1 MAEDYSEYVLSEE
14 EKYNLLRRNTPYLR
28 LDYFSNTVSFS
39 QKKNVMRITVDDGKE
54 YVSMFDAIQEEER
67 IAWEQAH
74 EQNQSIVAAD
84 ETEDESLRNKEL
96 QENAND
102 LAAFQKRFS
111 IDRWEFDRRCDSFY
125 LSHPDEKE
133 EPLINVL
140 SGAEITLPVGEGILD
155 FIDADFEEAFKD
167 VRGFLVFFW
176 KLLPGEIHAILTQK
190 QTESKPERKH
200 ILAPSTDTGEP
211 YLVKT
216 KTQTDV
222 KKYFQYAMSMS
233 FVKNLAF
240 RSLYTAICPPVL
252 SDDKNSLHGLYNYYA
267 YLRSLQE
274 EYLSLLE
281 FCFDENYHPEI
292 LGNLKPEDRY
302 ALFRQIRQL
311 PPPMFRRE
319 RISFQPDHT
328 EEIHI
333 DDNNAVHA
341 FAEKF
346 DFPEEKLNEILQ
358 NPVQMIREYEFHRV
372 SDILSMEFSRM
383 LETGVRLRKCKRC
396 GKYFLMKGNYDTQ
409 YCSRIA
415 PGETRK
421 CQELAAQENYKRK
434 AENNPALDIYGK
446 YYRRYSA
453 RVKVHQIK
461 PDAFRKWKYAAISQ
475 RNDCIDGKISVQEL
489 IDWMEAY
496 FPNRQKMQ

>member
-28 LDYFSNTVSFS
+28 LDYFSNTLSFS
-39 QKKNVMRITVDDGKE
+39 QKKNVMRITVDGEKE
-54 YVSMFDAIQEEER
+54 FVAMFDTIQEEEK
-67 IAWEQAH
+67 IAQEQVH
-74 EQNQSIVAAD
+74 EPNQSMVATD

-96 QENAND
+96 KENAND

-111 IDRWEFDRRCDSFY
+111 IDRTKFKERSEDFY
-125 LSHPDEKE
+125 QSHPEVKE

-155 FIDADFEEAFKD
+155 FIDADFEDAFKEA
-167 VRGFLVFFW
+167 RGFMTFFW
-176 KLLPGEIHAILTQK
+176 KLLPEEILAILTQR
-190 QTESKPERKH
+190 RKDTQQKEKH
-200 ILAPSTDTGEP
+200 LLEPDTDEL
-211 YLVKT
+211 YLVKK

-222 KKYFQYAMSMS
+222 KQYFKYATSMS
-233 FVKNLAF
+233 FVKDLAF

-252 SDDKNSLHGLYNYYA
+252 SDDKNILHGLYNYYA
-267 YLRSLQE
+267 FLRSLQE

-292 LGNLKPEDRY
+292 LGRLKPEDRY
-302 ALFRQIRQL
+302 ALFRQIRHL

-346 DFPEEKLNEILQ
+346 DFPDEKLNEILQ

-383 LETGVRLRKCKRC
+383 LETGARLRKCKRC

-461 PDAFRKWKYAAISQ
+461 PEAFRKWKYAAITK
-475 RNDCIDGKISVQEL
+475 RNDCVDGKISVQEL
-489 IDWMEAY
+489 TDWMEAY
-496 FPNRQKMQ
+496 FPNRQKKQ

>member
-1 MAEDYSEYVLSEE
+1 MAEDYSEYVLGEE

-28 LDYFSNTVSFS
+28 LDYFSNTLSFS
-39 QKKNVMRITVDDGKE
+39 QKKNVMRITVDGGKE
-54 YVSMFDAIQEEER
+54 YVAMFDAIQEEEK
-67 IAWEQAH
+67 IAQEQAH
-74 EQNQSIVAAD
+74 AQNQNVIAAD
-84 ETEDESLRNKEL
+84 EPAEDESMRKKEL

-111 IDRWEFDRRCDSFY
+111 IDRTKFKERSDSFY
-125 LSHPDEKE
+125 QSHPEEKE

-155 FIDADFEEAFKD
+155 FIDADFEEAFKEA
-167 VRGFLVFFW
+167 RGFITFFW
-176 KLLPGEIHAILTQK
+176 KLLPEEIHAILTQRRNDTQQK
-190 QTESKPERKH
+190 EKH
-200 ILAPSTDTGEP
+200 LLEP
-211 YLVKT
+211 DADELYLVKK

-233 FVKNLAF
+233 FVKDLAF

-252 SDDKNSLHGLYNYYA
+252 SDDKKILHGLYNYYA

-292 LGNLKPEDRY
+292 LGRLKPEDRY
-302 ALFRQIRQL
+302 ALFRQIRHL

-319 RISFQPDHT
+319 RISFQSDAVT
-328 EEIHI
+328 ETQIY
-333 DDNNAVHA
+333 DKGAVHA
-341 FAEKF
+341 FAEEF
-346 DFPEEKLNEILQ
+346 DFPEDNLREILRT
-358 NPVQMIREYEFHRV
+358 PVQMIREYEFHRV

-383 LETGVRLRKCKRC
+383 LETGVRMRKCKRC
-396 GKYFLMKGNYDTQ
+396 GKYFLMKGYYDTQ

-434 AENNPALDIYGK
+434 AENNPALDIYSK

-453 RVKVHQIK
+453 RVKVNQIK
-461 PDAFRKWKYAAISQ
+461 PDAFRKWKYAAISK
-475 RNDCIDGKISVQEL
+475 RNDCVDGKISVQEL
-489 IDWMEAY
+489 TDWMEAY
-496 FPNRQKMQ
+496 FPNRQKKQ